1 MHRFACF
8 NRQILPVENIYL
20 NAVSAAALYGK
31 SVFTTVAVY
40 NFKVFLWEKHWTRLT
55 ENARKFKIDLSDFSE
70 DTIKNSLLEILEKN
84 DLQTGRARITFFD
97 ESETSVWQIDSKK
110 RTSFL
115 IQTANFRKIENALK
129 LTVSPFRVNPT
140 SPLIAVKSG
149 NYLENILAWETAKAE
164 NFDEAIRLNE
174 RGEIVSACLANV
186 FWKKDGAIFTPSLET
201 GCLKGTTRE
210 FVLEN
215 QIVFETQAKL
225 NEIIEADEIFLTSAG
240 IGIVSAEIE

>member
-8 NRQILPVENIYL
+8 NRQILPVENAHL

-40 NFKVFLWEKHWTRLT
+40 NFKIFLWEKHWARLT
-55 ENARKFKIDLSDFSE
+55 ENARKLKINLSEFSE
-70 DTIKNSLLEILEKN
+70 DTIKNSLLEILKKN
-84 DLQTGRARITFFD
+84 DVRTGRARITFFD
-97 ESETSVWQIDSKK
+97 ESETSVWQIDSKQQ
-110 RTSFL
+110 TVFL

-129 LTVSPFRVNPT
+129 LTVSPFRVNSN
-140 SPLIAVKSG
+140 SPLTGVKSG
-149 NYLENILAWETAKAE
+149 NYLENILAWETAKSE

-174 RGEIVSACLANV
+174 RDEIVSACLANI
-186 FWKKDGAIFTPSLET
+186 FWKKDGEIFTPSLET
-201 GCLKGTTRE
+201 GCLRGTTRE

-225 NEIIEADEIFLTSAG
+225 NEIIEADEFFLTSAG
-240 IGIVSAEIE
+240 IGIVKAAIE